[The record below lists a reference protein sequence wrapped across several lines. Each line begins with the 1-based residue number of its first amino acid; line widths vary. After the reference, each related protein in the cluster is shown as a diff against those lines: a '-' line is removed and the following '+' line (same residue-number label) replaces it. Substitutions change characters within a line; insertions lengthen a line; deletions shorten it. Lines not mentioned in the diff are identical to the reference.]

1 MEDSD
6 GPQTMKGNTPWQ
18 RLPMVSILYFII
30 STTLQFVRQFIVA
43 ISVLAYSFSATDIQG
58 SKFFIPGL
66 VLLVILIIC
75 SGFVSFWFYHYR
87 IHHRHV
93 EIRSGVLKRRNIN
106 LPFWRI
112 QNVKIERPF
121 YYRFTRYAV
130 LVLDTAGSA
139 EEEAKIVAI
148 TCADAQGLRQQ
159 ILSAGEH
166 EQHHQEDGETT
177 AIKHKKTS
185 SVFAETVINRRQLK
199 DLILHGL
206 TNNRVWIILGALA
219 PFYDDIGSAFYGWI
233 DAMGLSLEVLFPS
246 EQVAWWQLSLYVM
259 SLMLLAL
266 GIMASASVA
275 GAVITYYNYTLSRT
289 SDRYI
294 RRSGLFSLQEVSM
307 RQSRIQKISIKQ
319 DWLDYLLKRANLFFE
334 QNKTGRQSEQELHST
349 SKLLVPSVTYPEAK
363 ILAMDGMPANQLYQI
378 PFTRIHRRFVTRYL
392 LWLVLPICTVMLALA
407 YMELGVWAVLPAVAM
422 VVVLSGIVYLRWRCW
437 GIAMDGQYCYVRK
450 GLVGIDRYCFALHK
464 VQQVVIS
471 QSLFMRRRGLAN
483 IRFVLAS
490 GEVSVPFLPYAQVL
504 SLANRVLWEVESQ
517 RRSWM

>member
-1 MEDSD
+1 MGDSD
-6 GPQTMKGNTPWQ
+6 RPQTGTGNTPWQ
-18 RLPMVSILYFII
+18 RLPLVSILYFII

-43 ISVLAYSFSATDIQG
+43 ISVLAYSVSSTDIQG
-58 SKFFIPGL
+58 STFFIPGL
-66 VLLVILIIC
+66 VVLVIVIIC
-75 SGFVSFWFYHYR
+75 SGFMSFWFYHYR
-87 IHHRHV
+87 VHHRHV

-121 YYRFTRYAV
+121 YYRLTQYAV

-148 TCADAQGLRQQ
+148 TIADAQGLRQQ
-159 ILSAGEH
+159 ILSAGDND
-166 EQHHQEDGETT
+166 QDDQDGDAPSEKSENETSPLLT
-177 AIKHKKTS
+177 
-185 SVFAETVINRRQLK
+185 ETVINRREVK

-219 PFYDDIGSAFYGWI
+219 PFYDDIGSAFYGWL

-246 EQVAWWQLSLYVM
+246 EQVAWWQLSLYVI

-334 QNKTGRQSEQELHST
+334 QNKTGRQAEQELHST

-378 PFTRIHRRFVTRYL
+378 PFTRIHRRFISRYL
-392 LWLVLPICTVMLALA
+392 FWFVLPISSLILALA
-407 YMELGVWAVLPAVAM
+407 YVELGVLAVLPALAM
-422 VVVLSGIVYLRWRCW
+422 AVVLSGIVYVRWRRW
-437 GIAMDGQYCYVRK
+437 GIAIDTQYCYVRK

-471 QSLFMRRRGLAN
+471 QSLFMRRRDLAN
-483 IRFVLAS
+483 IRFILAS
-490 GEVSVPFLPYAQVL
+490 GEVSVPFLPYQQAL
-504 SLANRVLWEVESQ
+504 YLANRVLWEVESQ